1 MWVGYI
7 SRELKLLP
15 ATSTESKKLIK
26 VLPFSSTSKSVRN
39 VKEPINV
46 NKHQDLKYQTWLG
59 HQNQ

>member
-1 MWVGYI
+1 MCVGYI

-46 NKHQDLKYQTWLG
+46 NKHQDLKYQT
-59 HQNQ
+59 